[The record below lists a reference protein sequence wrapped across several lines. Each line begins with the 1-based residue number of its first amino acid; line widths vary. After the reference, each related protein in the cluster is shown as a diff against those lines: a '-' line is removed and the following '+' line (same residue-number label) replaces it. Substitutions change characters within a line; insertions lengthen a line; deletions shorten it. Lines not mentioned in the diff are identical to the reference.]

1 MSKGGYTIRPL
12 ERSDC
17 SLLTPLMKDAF
28 GMEVADD
35 YFQWKYFENP
45 LGDCVGFIAIERNT
59 NTAVSFYGA
68 IPQKYIV
75 DGTER
80 VIYQACDTMTHTQ
93 HRKKSLYPV
102 LAQECYETL
111 KKNNNFFMIGI
122 GGSEQSFPVLKHFGW
137 RIIFH
142 FRSYFKP
149 SFLCK
154 LSPRIG
160 SAKDF
165 VEENS
170 LEALKDLIQSSEGA
184 CNIKSP
190 GDLAHYKWRISNPNY
205 QYKIVSYRKENVVK
219 GFVVYFI
226 QNNKILLFD
235 FRFSDP
241 SSRKALIGYLS
252 KQVSKNKYKGIVS
265 FCQDG
270 GFQSKLLKKSLF
282 IANPF
287 RKGPLSDRPPFLI
300 FSDNETMEKYADPG
314 KWCITAYDYDAF

>member
-1 MSKGGYTIRPL
+1 MSKGGYTIRQL
-12 ERSDC
+12 EKADC
-17 SLLTPLMKDAF
+17 SLLVPLMKDAF
-28 GMEVADD
+28 GMDVAND

-45 LGDCVGFIAIERNT
+45 LGNCVGFIAIERNT
-59 NTAVSFYGA
+59 NSAVSFYGA
-68 IPQKYIV
+68 IPQKYMV

-80 VIYQACDTMTHTQ
+80 IIYQACDTMTHTQ

-102 LAQECYETL
+102 LAQECYELL
-111 KKNNNFFMIGI
+111 KKNDQFFMIGI

-137 RIIFH
+137 ITVFG
-142 FRSYFKP
+142 FRNYFKP
-149 SFLCK
+149 SFFCK
-154 LSPRIG
+154 FSFGKP
-160 SAKDF
+160 AKDF

-170 LEALKDLIQSSEGA
+170 LLPLKELIESSKA
-184 CNIKSP
+184 DCSVWSP
-190 GDLAHYKWRISNPNY
+190 GDLAHYEWRIKNPNY
-205 QYKIVSYRKENVVK
+205 QYKIISYRKENAVK

-235 FRFSDP
+235 FRFSDNT
-241 SSRKALIGYLS
+241 SRKALIGYLS
-252 KQVSKNKYKGIVS
+252 KLVSKNKYKGIVS
-265 FCQDG
+265 LCQDG

-300 FSDNETMEKYADPG
+300 FSDRETMEKYADPG